1 MGSKRYSFEIRQSAV
16 RMSIQSGYSL
26 KRIARELGIVDTRGI
41 REWIRRYKLQG
52 EEGLRDR
59 KPRMKETTRKRR
71 AEKRELE
78 ELRAENALLKYLL
91 EVKKKED
98 MKESKN

>member
-1 MGSKRYSFEIRQSAV
+1 VKL
-16 RMSIQSGYSL
+16 SIESGYSL
-26 KRIARELGIVDTRGI
+26 KRIASELGMGDTRGI

-52 EEGLRDR
+52 EEGLKDR
-59 KPRMKETTRKRR
+59 KPQMKEITRKRR

-98 MKESKN
+98 MKQSKN